1 MYRSHHSTSTLCT
14 LVTASLWL
22 GCGPMMSA
30 PPAPPIR
37 TPGATEVS
45 HGGNAGVAHQNA
57 FIDDPEASRI
67 LPLANYQFA
76 LRGPIGAKQRN
87 EMGLLLQVGMP
98 ALASGGGYYRHSILG
113 HGPDSPA
120 VLGAQ
125 VSGGMVWAGFG
136 LPAALRLSDKTW
148 LTTHPSIRFNLF
160 PVVHLPLGMSFE
172 MGENKR
178 IDTEIGAHFSSK
190 DERSSLFQE
199 SYAAYVGVSFAH
211 ALGQPKD

>member
-1 MYRSHHSTSTLCT
+1 MSHSFPNIVASIMLSMT
-14 LVTASLWL
+14 SLWL

-37 TPGATEVS
+37 TPGAPEVS
-45 HGGNAGVAHQNA
+45 HGTNAGIAHQNA
-57 FIDDPEASRI
+57 FIDDPEASRV

-76 LRGPIGAKQRN
+76 VRGPIGAQQRN
-87 EMGLLLQVGMP
+87 EMGVLLHVGLP
-98 ALASGGGYYRHSILG
+98 GLASGGGYYRHSILG
-113 HGPDSPA
+113 HGPESA
-120 VLGAQ
+120 GVLGAQ
-125 VSGGMVWAGFG
+125 VTGGMLWAGFG

-148 LTTHPSIRFNLF
+148 LTTHPSIRIAPF

-172 MGENKR
+172 VGEHKR

-190 DERSSLFQE
+190 DERLSLFQE

-211 ALGQPKD
+211 ALGPPKD